1 MRRKWPVVTAA
12 IPLAFGWAMVAA
24 HPAAASIRHG
34 VPRPGAQVRSGG
46 PVSQLSQPGG
56 PLSEPGGPPSEPGGR
71 MSEPGDAF
79 PGAPTG
85 IVTPRA
91 SSSQPG
97 DQSGGQ
103 DTGVSSSNWAGY
115 AATGGA
121 GSFTSVSARWTQP
134 TASCAGGSQYAA
146 FWVGLDGYTS
156 TTVEQIGTEADC
168 TGPGPQTPQ
177 YYAWYEVYPGA
188 GVNFANPVSPGDTFT
203 GTVTSQGNDKFR
215 LVLEDTTQ
223 GWTQTINTTQTGAD
237 LSSAEAI
244 AEAPSNTSGGS
255 SVLPLTDFG
264 SVNFTGVT
272 VNGTSLDTL
281 DPVQISMPDTSVA
294 GMASDGSFS
303 VTYAGTSG
311 NYTAAD
317 FAPWFGF

>member
-12 IPLAFGWAMVAA
+12 IPLAFGWALVAA

-34 VPRPGAQVRSGG
+34 VPGPGAQVWPGG

-56 PLSEPGGPPSEPGGR
+56 PLSEPGGRE
-71 MSEPGDAF
+71 SEPGDAF

-91 SSSQPG
+91 SSSQ
-97 DQSGGQ
+97 SGGQ
-103 DTGVSSSNWAGY
+103 DTSASSSNWAGY
-115 AATGGA
+115 AATGA
-121 GSFTSVSARWTQP
+121 SGSFTSVSASWTQP
-134 TASCAGGSQYAA
+134 TATCSTGSQYAA

-156 TTVEQIGTEADC
+156 KTVEQIGTEADC
-168 TGPGPQTPQ
+168 SGPNPSTPQ

-188 GVNFANPVSPGDTFT
+188 AVNFANPVSPGDEFT
-203 GTVTSQGNDKFR
+203 GTVTAQGNDKFQ
-215 LVLEDTTQ
+215 LVLTDTTQ
-223 GWTQTINTTQTGAD
+223 GWTQTISATQAGAD

-244 AEAPSNTSGGS
+244 AEAPSGTSANS
-255 SVLPLTDFG
+255 SPLPLTNFG
-264 SVNFTGVT
+264 SVGFTGVT
-272 VNGTSLDTL
+272 ANGTSLDTL
-281 DPVQISMPDTSVA
+281 NPVQISMPNTSVA

-311 NYTAAD
+311 NYSGTD
-317 FAPWFGF
+317 FAQWFGF

>member
-12 IPLAFGWAMVAA
+12 IPLAIGWALVAA

-34 VPRPGAQVRSGG
+34 VPGPGAQVWPGG
-46 PVSQLSQPGG
+46 PVSQLS
-56 PLSEPGGPPSEPGGR
+56 EPVSRLSEPGGR

-91 SSSQPG
+91 SSSQ
-97 DQSGGQ
+97 SGGQ

-115 AATGGA
+115 AATGA
-121 GSFTSVSARWTQP
+121 SGSFTSVSASWTQP
-134 TASCAGGSQYAA
+134 TASCTSGSQYAA

-156 TTVEQIGTEADC
+156 KTVEQIGTEADC
-168 TGPGPQTPQ
+168 SGPNPSTPQ

-188 GVNFANPVSPGDTFT
+188 GVNFANPVRPGDTFT
-203 GTVTSQGNDKFR
+203 GTVTAQGNDKFQ
-215 LVLEDTTQ
+215 LVLTDTTR
-223 GWTQTINTTQTGAD
+223 GWTQTISATQAGAD

-244 AEAPSNTSGGS
+244 AEAPSGPSADS
-255 SVLPLTDFG
+255 SPLPLTNFG
-264 SVNFTGVT
+264 SVGFTGVT
-272 VNGTSLDTL
+272 ANGTSLDRL
-281 DPVQISMPDTSVA
+281 DPVQISMPNTSVA

-311 NYTAAD
+311 NNTEND
-317 FAPWFGF
+317 FAQWFGS

>member
-1 MRRKWPVVTAA
+1 M
-12 IPLAFGWAMVAA
+12 
-24 HPAAASIRHG
+24 
-34 VPRPGAQVRSGG
+34 
-46 PVSQLSQPGG
+46 
-56 PLSEPGGPPSEPGGR
+56 
-71 MSEPGDAF
+71 
-79 PGAPTG
+79 
-85 IVTPRA
+85 
-91 SSSQPG
+91 
-97 DQSGGQ
+97 
-103 DTGVSSSNWAGY
+103 
-115 AATGGA
+115 
-121 GSFTSVSARWTQP
+121 
-134 TASCAGGSQYAA
+134 
-146 FWVGLDGYTS
+146 
-156 TTVEQIGTEADC
+156 EQIGTEADC
-168 TGPGPQTPQ
+168 TGPNPQTPQ

-188 GVNFANPVSPGDTFT
+188 GVNFTNPVSPGDKLT
-203 GTVTSQGNDKFR
+203 GTVTSRGNDEFR

-223 GWTQTINTTQTGAD
+223 GWTQTISATQAGAD

-255 SVLPLTDFG
+255 SVLPLTNFG

>member
-12 IPLAFGWAMVAA
+12 IPLAFGWALVAA
-24 HPAAASIRHG
+24 HPAAASTRPG
-34 VPRPGAQVRSGG
+34 VPGPGAQGWPGG
-46 PVSQLSQPGG
+46 PVSQLSEPDG
-56 PLSEPGGPPSEPGGR
+56 PL
-71 MSEPGDAF
+71 SEPGDAF
-79 PGAPTG
+79 PGAPAG

-97 DQSGGQ
+97 GQSAGQSAGQSGGQ

-115 AATGGA
+115 AATGAA
-121 GSFTSVSARWTQP
+121 GRFTSVSASWTQP
-134 TASCAGGSQYAA
+134 TASCSGGSQYAA

-168 TGPGPQTPQ
+168 TGPNPQ

-188 GVNFANPVSPGDTFT
+188 GVNFANPVSPGDELT
-203 GTVTSQGNDKFR
+203 GTVTAQGNDKFQ
-215 LVLEDTTQ
+215 LVLEDITQ
-223 GWTQTINTTQTGAD
+223 GWTQTISATQTGAD

-255 SVLPLTDFG
+255 SVLPLTNFG

-272 VNGTSLDTL
+272 ANGASLDTL

-303 VTYAGTSG
+303 VTYAGTAG
-311 NYTAAD
+311 NYSGTD
-317 FAPWFGF
+317 FAPWFGA